1 MSHRIKRINELLR
14 QEISKLIL
22 REIEFEDILVTINQV
37 ETSSDLSHAKVKISI
52 MPTEKKEL
60 VLKIIERNIYHLQQ
74 ELNKKL
80 YMKIV
85 PKIRFEIDQAEIKAQ
100 RIEEILGKI
109 EKDKS

>member
-1 MSHRIKRINELLR
+1 MSQRIKRINELLR

-37 ETSSDLSHAKVKISI
+37 ETSPDLSHAKVKISI

-60 VLKIIERNIYHLQQ
+60 VLRIIDKNIYHLQQ
-74 ELNKKL
+74 ALNKKL

-85 PKIRFEIDQAEIKAQ
+85 PKIRFEIDQAEIKA
-100 RIEEILGKI
+100 RKIEEILGKI
-109 EKDKS
+109 KKDH